1 MWIRK
6 FRKRAFEKIEK
17 LLGRR
22 FIKSD
27 TAKYLWFYTPA
38 SGCYD
43 NGMFK
48 EKANIPRSKIAII
61 SSFSPITTFGFFI

>member
-1 MWIRK
+1 MEQAEMWIRK

-27 TAKYLWFYTPA
+27 TAKYL
-38 SGCYD
+38 
-43 NGMFK
+43 
-48 EKANIPRSKIAII
+48 
-61 SSFSPITTFGFFI
+61 